1 MSNPWSGVPLNFDEL
16 GEDKL
21 SYRSAGRAGF
31 DWRALELGHLWL
43 NVVKGALALDHPR
56 R

>member
-43 NVVKGALALDHPR
+43 SVVKGALALDHPR